1 MNAARSGCTFA
12 TIVIDNLVGG
22 NDMTGELA
30 VATNG
35 ALCHIKQQQQL
46 GMQLQ
51 ADGDNH
57 CLSPSIPVVFNIVS
71 SSDHRR
77 AHCRLSCGR
86 AAAAAA
92 VQTTDSDTDAV
103 TVRN

>member
-1 MNAARSGCTFA
+1 
-12 TIVIDNLVGG
+12 
-22 NDMTGELA
+22 MTGELA
-30 VATNG
+30 AAATNG

-77 AHCRLSCGR
+77 AHCRLSCGG
-86 AAAAAA
+86 AA
-92 VQTTDSDTDAV
+92 VAAMQTIDAV
-103 TVRN
+103 AVRNWRLLLATGVWH